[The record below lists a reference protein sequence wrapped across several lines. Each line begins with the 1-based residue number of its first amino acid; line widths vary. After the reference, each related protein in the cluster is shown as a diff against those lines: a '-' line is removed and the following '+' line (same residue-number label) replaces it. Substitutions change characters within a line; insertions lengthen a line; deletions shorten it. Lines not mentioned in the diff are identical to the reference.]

1 MTSPFDV
8 LVGDSIYASDFDPLA
23 ALTGLWSSYTPTWTG
38 SSSNPAIGNGAID
51 ANYVRAGDLL
61 LYKGVISAGST
72 TTFGTGYWII
82 TIPVAI
88 TLGLKNVGVCALHD
102 ASTPTNDRA
111 GAIEVLSSTTFRVV
125 ANGQVSGTVPFT
137 WASSDVLQWML
148 IAEVA

>member
-23 ALTGLWSSYTPTWTG
+23 ALTGPWSSYTPTWTG

-102 ASTPTNDRA
+102 ASTPTNDRP